1 MNMLFIANAKKGVYI
16 PVETTFYKSHH
27 VTAFISEN
35 REQFEK
41 KLLSEAVNVA
51 SKIHEILQKGNID
64 LLKNAEKLILYVVEE
79 QESNLIQFA
88 QQEGVLWAEHSLTV
102 AFKLEW
108 IQAIRRTLWH
118 FLYQFDRLNVAQVNR
133 EEFFAL
139 EKRINDRIDQFL
151 NTFFLSYTNYKDE
164 LLNSQ
169 RKLVE
174 HLSVPIIPISTS
186 VAVLPLIGMIDEYRM
201 QIIEEKVLMDISRL
215 KVQTLIMD
223 LSGIATMEMN
233 VIDHFQKVMNGISM
247 MGSKA
252 VITGLRPELV
262 RKMIHA
268 GISFEQKAET
278 RGTLQ
283 QTLKQFLDKET
294 AK

>member
-1 MNMLFIANAKKGVYI
+1 MEATFKQRDEVTEFIKA
-16 PVETTFYKSHH
+16 
-27 VTAFISEN
+27 N
-35 REQFEK
+35 RELFEQ

-64 LLKNAEKLILYVVEE
+64 LLKNAEKLVVYIVEQQEENLVAFAE
-79 QESNLIQFA
+79 QEGLA
-88 QQEGVLWAEHSLTV
+88 WAEHSLTV

-108 IQAIRRTLWH
+108 VQAIRRTLWN
-118 FLYQFDRLNVAQVNR
+118 FLNQFDKMNNSFTDR
-133 EEFFAL
+133 EEFFRL
-139 EKRINDRIDQFL
+139 EKRINDQVDQFL
-151 NTFFLSYTNYKDE
+151 NTFFLSYTKYKDE
-164 LLNSQ
+164 ILNSQ

-174 HLSVPIIPISTS
+174 HLSVPIIPISNS
-186 VAVLPLIGMIDEYRM
+186 VAVLPLIGMIDEYRIR
-201 QIIEEKVLMDISRL
+201 IIEEKVLMDISRL

-223 LSGIATMEMN
+223 LSGVAEMEMN
-233 VIDHFQKVMNGISM
+233 VIDHFQKVLNGVSM

-262 RKMIHA
+262 RNMIHA
-268 GISFEQKAET
+268 GITFEQKAET

-283 QTLKQFLDKET
+283 QTLKSYLDNE

>member
-1 MNMLFIANAKKGVYI
+1 MEATYVQKDEVIEFIRANRGI
-16 PVETTFYKSHH
+16 
-27 VTAFISEN
+27 
-35 REQFEK
+35 FEE

-51 SKIHEILQKGNID
+51 TKIHDILLRGNID
-64 LLKNAEKLILYVVEE
+64 LLKNAEKLVGYIVERDE
-79 QESNLIQFA
+79 ESLIAFA
-88 QQEGVLWAEHSLTV
+88 EIEGVAWAEHSLTV

-108 IQAIRRTLWH
+108 VQAIRRTLWQ
-118 FLYQFDRLNVAQVNR
+118 FLNQFDRMNGKFSDRN
-133 EEFFAL
+133 EFFEL
-139 EKRINDRIDQFL
+139 EKRINEQVDQFL

-223 LSGIATMEMN
+223 LSGIADMEMN
-233 VIDHFQKVMNGISM
+233 VIDHFQKVLNGINM

-252 VITGLRPELV
+252 VITGMRPELV
-262 RKMIHA
+262 RRMIHT
-268 GISFEQKAET
+268 GISFIQKAET

-283 QTLKQFLDKET
+283 QTLKHYLDSENVM
-294 AK
+294 

>member
-1 MNMLFIANAKKGVYI
+1 M
-16 PVETTFYKSHH
+16 ETTFNQEDE
-27 VTAFISEN
+27 VTEYIRAN
-35 REQFEK
+35 RELFEQ

-64 LLKNAEKLILYVVEE
+64 LLKNAEKLVVYVVEQ
-79 QESNLIQFA
+79 QEEELIAFA
-88 QQEGVLWAEHSLTV
+88 EQEGVAWAEHSLTV

-108 IQAIRRTLWH
+108 VQAIRRTIWN
-118 FLYQFDRLNVAQVNR
+118 FLNQYDRKNNHLNER
-133 EEFFAL
+133 DDFFSL

-151 NTFFLSYTNYKDE
+151 NTFFLSYTNYKDD

-174 HLSVPIIPISTS
+174 HLSVPIIPVSTS

-223 LSGIATMEMN
+223 LSGIADMEMN
-233 VIDHFQKVMNGISM
+233 VIDHFQRVLNGVSM
-247 MGSKA
+247 MGSNA

-262 RKMIHA
+262 RKMIHT
-268 GISFEQKAET
+268 GITFDQKAET

-283 QTLKQFLDKET
+283 QTLKRFLDKET
-294 AK
+294 TR

>member
-1 MNMLFIANAKKGVYI
+1 MEATFKQRDEVTEFIKA
-16 PVETTFYKSHH
+16 
-27 VTAFISEN
+27 N
-35 REQFEK
+35 RELFEQ

-64 LLKNAEKLILYVVEE
+64 LLKNAERLIVYIVEQQEEELIAFAE
-79 QESNLIQFA
+79 QEGLA
-88 QQEGVLWAEHSLTV
+88 WAEHSLTV

-108 IQAIRRTLWH
+108 VQAIRRTLWH
-118 FLYQFDRLNVAQVNR
+118 FLYQFDRMNNSFTDR
-133 EEFFAL
+133 EEFFPL
-139 EKRINDRIDQFL
+139 EKKINDRVDQFL
-151 NTFFLSYTNYKDE
+151 NTFFLSYTKYKDE
-164 LLNSQ
+164 ILNSQ

-174 HLSVPIIPISTS
+174 HLSVPIIPISNS
-186 VAVLPLIGMIDEYRM
+186 VAVLPLIGMIDEYRIR
-201 QIIEEKVLMDISRL
+201 IIEEKVLMDISRL

-223 LSGIATMEMN
+223 LSGVAEMERN
-233 VIDHFQKVMNGISM
+233 VIDHFQKVLNGVSM

-262 RKMIHA
+262 RNMIHA
-268 GISFEQKAET
+268 GITFEQKAET

-283 QTLKQFLDKET
+283 QTLKSYLDNE

>member
-1 MNMLFIANAKKGVYI
+1 MSRGVHKMESTFNEKDEVIDFIQD
-16 PVETTFYKSHH
+16 
-27 VTAFISEN
+27 N
-35 REQFEK
+35 RELFEE

-51 SKIHEILQKGNID
+51 VKIHEILQKGNID
-64 LLKNAEKLILYVVEE
+64 LLKNAEKLIVYIV
-79 QESNLIQFA
+79 A
-88 QQEGVLWAEHSLTV
+88 QQEEELIAFAEQEGIAWAEHSLTV

-118 FLYQFDRLNVAQVNR
+118 FLYQYDQLNKRFSDRDK
-133 EEFFAL
+133 FFQL
-139 EKRINDRIDQFL
+139 EKRINDQIDQFL
-151 NTFFLSYTNYKDE
+151 NTFFLTYTKYKDE

-174 HLSVPIIPISTS
+174 HLSVPIIPVSGS

-215 KVQTLIMD
+215 KVQTLILD
-223 LSGIATMEMN
+223 LSGIADMELN
-233 VIDHFQKVMNGISM
+233 VIDHFQKVLTGVSM

-252 VITGLRPELV
+252 VITGMRPELV
-262 RKMIHA
+262 TKMIHT

-283 QTLKQFLDKET
+283 QTLRSYLDDEL

>member
-1 MNMLFIANAKKGVYI
+1 MEAEATYVQKEEVIEFIRA
-16 PVETTFYKSHH
+16 
-27 VTAFISEN
+27 N
-35 REQFEK
+35 REIFEK

-51 SKIHEILQKGNID
+51 SKIHDILLKGNID
-64 LLKNAEKLILYVVEE
+64 LLKNAEKLVGYIVEQDE
-79 QESNLIQFA
+79 ESLIAFA
-88 QQEGVLWAEHSLTV
+88 EIEGFAWAEHSLTV

-108 IQAIRRTLWH
+108 VQAIRRTLWQ
-118 FLYQFDRLNVAQVNR
+118 FLNQFEHMNGTFSDKN
-133 EEFFAL
+133 EFFEL
-139 EKRINDRIDQFL
+139 EKRINDQVDQFL
-151 NTFFLSYTNYKDE
+151 NTFFLSYTKYKDE

-223 LSGIATMEMN
+223 LSGIADMEKN
-233 VIDHFQKVMNGISM
+233 VIDHFQKVLNGINM

-252 VITGLRPELV
+252 VITGMRPELV
-262 RKMIHA
+262 RNMIHT
-268 GISFEQKAET
+268 GINFVQKAET

-283 QTLKQFLDKET
+283 QTLKHYLDNEKMM
-294 AK
+294 

>member
-1 MNMLFIANAKKGVYI
+1 GYI
-16 PVETTFYKSHH
+16 VE
-27 VTAFISEN
+27 
-35 REQFEK
+35 Q
-41 KLLSEAVNVA
+41 
-51 SKIHEILQKGNID
+51 D
-64 LLKNAEKLILYVVEE
+64 EE
-79 QESNLIQFA
+79 NLIAFA
-88 QQEGVLWAEHSLTV
+88 EIEGVAWAEHSLTV

-108 IQAIRRTLWH
+108 VQAIRRTLWQ
-118 FLYQFDRLNVAQVNR
+118 FLNQFDRMNGKFSDND
-133 EEFFAL
+133 EFFVL
-139 EKRINDRIDQFL
+139 EKRINDQVDQFL
-151 NTFFLSYTNYKDE
+151 NTFFLTYTNYKDE

-223 LSGIATMEMN
+223 LSGIAEMEMN
-233 VIDHFQKVMNGISM
+233 VIDHFQKVLNGINM

-252 VITGLRPELV
+252 VITGMRPELV
-262 RKMIHA
+262 RKMIHT
-268 GISFEQKAET
+268 GISFLQKAET

-283 QTLKQFLDKET
+283 QTLKHYLDSEN
-294 AK
+294 AM

>member
-1 MNMLFIANAKKGVYI
+1 MEPAYIQKDNVLDFIRANRDI
-16 PVETTFYKSHH
+16 F
-27 VTAFISEN
+27 
-35 REQFEK
+35 EQ

-51 SKIHEILQKGNID
+51 SKINEILQRGNID
-64 LLKNAEKLILYVVEE
+64 LLKNAEKLVGYIVERE
-79 QESNLIQFA
+79 EENLIAFA
-88 QQEGVLWAEHSLTV
+88 EVEGVAWAEHSLTV

-108 IQAIRRTLWH
+108 VQAIRRTLWQ
-118 FLYQFDRLNVAQVNR
+118 FLNEFDQMTGKFTDRK
-133 EEFFAL
+133 EFFDL
-139 EKRINDRIDQFL
+139 EKRINDQVDQFL

-174 HLSVPIIPISTS
+174 HLSVPIIPISAS

-201 QIIEEKVLMDISRL
+201 QIIEEKVLMDIARL

-223 LSGIATMEMN
+223 LSGIADMEMN
-233 VIDHFQKVMNGISM
+233 VIDHFQKVLNGINM

-252 VITGLRPELV
+252 VITGMRPELV
-262 RKMIHA
+262 RKMIHT
-268 GISFEQKAET
+268 GINFIEKADT

-283 QTLKQFLDKET
+283 QTLKHYLDIEN

>member
-1 MNMLFIANAKKGVYI
+1 MESTFNQKDVTDFIQ
-16 PVETTFYKSHH
+16 T
-27 VTAFISEN
+27 N
-35 REQFEK
+35 RELFEE

-64 LLKNAEKLILYVVEE
+64 LLKNAEKLIVYIVEE
-79 QESNLIQFA
+79 QEDKLVAFA
-88 QQEGVLWAEHSLTV
+88 EQEGIAWAEHSLTV

-118 FLYQFDRLNVAQVNR
+118 FLNKYDQLHNKFSTR
-133 EEFFAL
+133 EDFFQL
-139 EKRINDRIDQFL
+139 EKKINDQVDQFL
-151 NTFFLSYTNYKDE
+151 NTFFLTYTKYKDE
-164 LLNSQ
+164 LLSSQ

-174 HLSVPIIPISTS
+174 HLSVPIIPVSTS

-223 LSGIATMEMN
+223 LSGIADMEMN
-233 VIDHFQKVMNGISM
+233 VLDHFQKVLNGIAM

-252 VITGLRPELV
+252 VITGMRPELV
-262 RKMIHA
+262 RKMIHT
-268 GISFEQKAET
+268 GINFEQKAET
-278 RGTLQ
+278 KGTLQ
-283 QTLKQFLDKET
+283 QTLRSYLDNEIQK
-294 AK
+294 

>member
-1 MNMLFIANAKKGVYI
+1 MESTFNQRDEVTNFIKSNRDLF
-16 PVETTFYKSHH
+16 E
-27 VTAFISEN
+27 E
-35 REQFEK
+35 

-51 SKIHEILQKGNID
+51 SKISDILQKGNID
-64 LLKNAEKLILYVVEE
+64 LLKNAEKLIVYIVEQQEEELIAFAE
-79 QESNLIQFA
+79 QEGIA
-88 QQEGVLWAEHSLTV
+88 WAEHSLTV

-118 FLYQFDRLNVAQVNR
+118 FLYQYDQMNNSFTDRR
-133 EEFFAL
+133 EFFKL
-139 EKRINDRIDQFL
+139 EKKINDQVDQFL
-151 NTFFLSYTNYKDE
+151 NTFFLTYTKYKDE

-174 HLSVPIIPISTS
+174 HLSVPIIPVSAS

-223 LSGIATMEMN
+223 LSGIADMEMN
-233 VIDHFQKVMNGISM
+233 VIDHFQKVLNGVSM

-252 VITGLRPELV
+252 VITGMRPELV
-262 RKMIHA
+262 RNMIHT
-268 GISFEQKAET
+268 GINFEQKAET

-283 QTLKQFLDKET
+283 QTLRSYLDDELK
-294 AK
+294 K

>member
-1 MNMLFIANAKKGVYI
+1 MEAEATYVQKDDVIEFIRA
-16 PVETTFYKSHH
+16 
-27 VTAFISEN
+27 N
-35 REQFEK
+35 REIFEK

-51 SKIHEILQKGNID
+51 SKIHDILQRGNID
-64 LLKNAEKLILYVVEE
+64 LLKNAEKLVGYIVEQDE
-79 QESNLIQFA
+79 ESLIAFA
-88 QQEGVLWAEHSLTV
+88 EIEGFAWAEHSLTV

-108 IQAIRRTLWH
+108 VQAIRRTLWQ
-118 FLYQFDRLNVAQVNR
+118 FLNQFEIMNGTFSDKND
-133 EEFFAL
+133 FFEL
-139 EKRINDRIDQFL
+139 EKRINDQVDQFL
-151 NTFFLSYTNYKDE
+151 NTFFLSYTKYKDE

-223 LSGIATMEMN
+223 LSGIADMEKN
-233 VIDHFQKVMNGISM
+233 VIDHFQKVLNGINM

-252 VITGLRPELV
+252 VITGMRPELV
-262 RKMIHA
+262 RNMIHT
-268 GISFEQKAET
+268 GINFVQKAET

-283 QTLKQFLDKET
+283 QTLRHYLDIEKMM
-294 AK
+294 

>member
-1 MNMLFIANAKKGVYI
+1 MEAEATYVQKDDVIEFIRA
-16 PVETTFYKSHH
+16 
-27 VTAFISEN
+27 N
-35 REQFEK
+35 REIFEK

-51 SKIHEILQKGNID
+51 SKIHDILQRGNID
-64 LLKNAEKLILYVVEE
+64 LLKNAEKLVGYIVEQDE
-79 QESNLIQFA
+79 ESLIAFA
-88 QQEGVLWAEHSLTV
+88 EIEGFAWAEHSLTV

-108 IQAIRRTLWH
+108 VQAIRRTLWQ
-118 FLYQFDRLNVAQVNR
+118 FLN
-133 EEFFAL
+133 EFENMNGTFSDKNDFFEL
-139 EKRINDRIDQFL
+139 EKRINDQVDQFL
-151 NTFFLSYTNYKDE
+151 NTFFLSYTKYKDE

-223 LSGIATMEMN
+223 LSGIADMEKN
-233 VIDHFQKVMNGISM
+233 VIDHFQKVLNGINM

-252 VITGLRPELV
+252 VITGMRPELV
-262 RKMIHA
+262 RNMIHT
-268 GISFEQKAET
+268 GINFVQKAET

-283 QTLKQFLDKET
+283 QTLRHYLDIEKMM
-294 AK
+294 